1 MGSPKKI
8 NPRHHEF
15 KTHTILKLTFQ
26 NHERE
31 KREKPRGRRER
42 SRERGE
48 KPRKRSHCRGWW
60 RCQRCMVPVR
70 NLRGW
75 PWKPWSDPGEKV
87 VREREKREK
96 MREGVGGWRKK
107 KRKQETG
114 WVNPTRS
121 FLVKPY
127 PVLLERLLDRV
138 NPNRV
143 HLSSPIRI

>member
-1 MGSPKKI
+1 
-8 NPRHHEF
+8 
-15 KTHTILKLTFQ
+15 
-26 NHERE
+26 
-31 KREKPRGRRER
+31 
-42 SRERGE
+42 
-48 KPRKRSHCRGWW
+48 
-60 RCQRCMVPVR
+60 MVPVR
-70 NLRGW
+70 NLRGR
-75 PWKPWSDPGEKV
+75 PWKPCSDPGEKV
-87 VREREKREK
+87 VRESEIREREKREK

-107 KRKQETG
+107 KRKKETG